1 MDVMHCAPLVAATA
15 SVPPR
20 PAGIIL
26 ILMLMP
32 RPALL
37 CLARQVE
44 ALASYDNGGKV
55 VVCDPTCDDGTGNS
69 SHCNCECILPASV
82 ILGTLSFL
90 HVCTVDGQA
99 PLFLDGSHNIAVIM
113 SRVATVPHRAH
124 TFADES
130 SRFPFSLGLVP
141 HVTVAFRFSFF
152 LTLLPPTPPISPFF
166 PTSYRLRARN
176 AVPWVRDLQR
186 VRTLP
191 LRHRTQ
197 QPPPHPRARSRPSPR
212 GFVGLG

>member
-152 LTLLPPTPPISPFF
+152 LTLLPPPPHFPIFSHLVQTSGSECGAVGAGPAESAYLALEASHAASP
-166 PTSYRLRARN
+166 PHIHARAR
-176 AVPWVRDLQR
+176 AP
-186 VRTLP
+186 P
-191 LRHRTQ
+191 L
-197 QPPPHPRARSRPSPR
+197 AALSA
-212 GFVGLG
+212 

>member
-55 VVCDPTCDDGTGNS
+55 VVCDPTCDDGSGNS
-69 SHCNCECILPASV
+69 SHCNCECILPPSV
-82 ILGTLSFL
+82 ILGPMLS
-90 HVCTVDGQA
+90 C
-99 PLFLDGSHNIAVIM
+99 M
-113 SRVATVPHRAH
+113 C
-124 TFADES
+124 
-130 SRFPFSLGLVP
+130 
-141 HVTVAFRFSFF
+141 
-152 LTLLPPTPPISPFF
+152 
-166 PTSYRLRARN
+166 
-176 AVPWVRDLQR
+176 VPWMAKRLFFW
-186 VRTLP
+186 TALTTS
-191 LRHRTQ
+191 L
-197 QPPPHPRARSRPSPR
+197 
-212 GFVGLG
+212 